1 MSSEDLYANNQ
12 YIIRNRVRWKDFR
25 KELRISAKDVEVLAV
40 TSRDLLIMALSHNT
54 DLVGDIQSVLLGR
67 DHDVGFLEAVGS
79 DEGVDS
85 RDLDVIEFLA
95 SFLDHWLVSSS
106 VNDEHQCIV
115 VFNGLDGALSAQ
127 RVLNDGVLVPGG
139 LELDAASSVL
149 GGTGE
154 SESLGS
160 SEGGVGPNL
169 VLSDGVAALLNSGGG
184 GLGLSL

>member
-1 MSSEDLYANNQ
+1 M
-12 YIIRNRVRWKDFR
+12 
-25 KELRISAKDVEVLAV
+25 AV
-40 TSRDLLIMALSHNT
+40 TSRYRAVDAFSHNT
-54 DLVGDIQSVLLGR
+54 DLVGDIQSVLLSR
-67 DHDVGFLEAVGS
+67 DHDISLLEAVGS
-79 DEGVDS
+79 DECVDS

-127 RVLNDGVLVPGG
+127 RVLNDGVLVPG
-139 LELDAASSVL
+139 LLQLDALSSVL
-149 GGTGE
+149 GSAVK

-169 VLSDGVAALLNSGGG
+169 VLSDAVSSLLDSSGGSF
-184 GLGLSL
+184 GLSLLEISVNIRILANKISRSTRRV

>member
-1 MSSEDLYANNQ
+1 M
-12 YIIRNRVRWKDFR
+12 
-25 KELRISAKDVEVLAV
+25 
-40 TSRDLLIMALSHNT
+40 LS
-54 DLVGDIQSVLLGR
+54 G
-67 DHDVGFLEAVGS
+67 DHDVSLLEAVGS

-115 VFNGLDGALSAQ
+115 VFNGLDGALGAQ
-127 RVLNDGVLVPGG
+127 GVLDDGVLVPGG
-139 LELDAASSVL
+139 LNVHGISGILGLASK
-149 GGTGE
+149 

-169 VLSDGVAALLNSGGG
+169 VLSDAVGTLFNGAGG
-184 GLGLSL
+184 GL

>member
-1 MSSEDLYANNQ
+1 ML
-12 YIIRNRVRWKDFR
+12 
-25 KELRISAKDVEVLAV
+25 
-40 TSRDLLIMALSHNT
+40 ALSHNT

-67 DHDVGFLEAVGS
+67 DHDVSLLEAVGS

-127 RVLNDGVLVPGG
+127 RVLNDGVLVPGR
-139 LELDAASSVL
+139 LEVDAASSVL
-149 GGTGE
+149 GSTGQ
-154 SESLGS
+154 SECLGS

-169 VLSDGVAALLNSGGG
+169 VLSDAVASLLNSGGG
-184 GLGLSL
+184 VLGLSLYYKSIQVRYQQKSTTREVSIIMIEVSLLLPSLA

>member
-1 MSSEDLYANNQ
+1 M
-12 YIIRNRVRWKDFR
+12 
-25 KELRISAKDVEVLAV
+25 
-40 TSRDLLIMALSHNT
+40 LSHNT
-54 DLVGDIQSVLLGR
+54 DLVGDIQSVLLRR
-67 DHDVGFLEAVGS
+67 DHDVGLLEAVGS

-85 RDLDVIEFLA
+85 RDLDAIEFLA

-127 RVLNDGVLVPGG
+127 GVLDDGVLVPGG
-139 LELDAASSVL
+139 LDVNAGSSVL
-149 GGTGE
+149 GLAGK

-169 VLSDGVAALLNSGGG
+169 VLSDAVGTLLNRVCC
-184 GLGLSL
+184 GLGLVL

>member
-1 MSSEDLYANNQ
+1 M
-12 YIIRNRVRWKDFR
+12 
-25 KELRISAKDVEVLAV
+25 
-40 TSRDLLIMALSHNT
+40 
-54 DLVGDIQSVLLGR
+54 
-67 DHDVGFLEAVGS
+67 
-79 DEGVDS
+79 
-85 RDLDVIEFLA
+85 A

-127 RVLNDGVLVPGG
+127 GVLDDGVLVPGRLNLNGSSGILG
-139 LELDAASSVL
+139 LA
-149 GGTGE
+149 GK

-169 VLSDGVAALLNSGGG
+169 VLSDAVASLLNSGGG